1 MNVIWFKRDLRLF
14 DSESVYRA
22 LQSDNKILLLY
33 IFEPS
38 LIKDYHYSQRH
49 FDFIKQSLENINQTL
64 KLQNAQIL
72 VVKEEVLSV
81 FTKLNFEIKSVGTFP
96 SWAISTA
103 GIKTFFAPASAAT

>member
-22 LQSDNKILLLY
+22 LQSDNKMLFLY

-38 LIKDYHYSQRH
+38 LINDYHYSQRH
-49 FDFIKQSLENINQTL
+49 FDFVKQSLENINQTL

-72 VVKEEVLSV
+72 VVEEEVLSV
-81 FTKLNFEIKSVGTFP
+81 FTKLNFEIKIGVE
-96 SWAISTA
+96 
-103 GIKTFFAPASAAT
+103 GINEMVINSKKSKFQLTCVR